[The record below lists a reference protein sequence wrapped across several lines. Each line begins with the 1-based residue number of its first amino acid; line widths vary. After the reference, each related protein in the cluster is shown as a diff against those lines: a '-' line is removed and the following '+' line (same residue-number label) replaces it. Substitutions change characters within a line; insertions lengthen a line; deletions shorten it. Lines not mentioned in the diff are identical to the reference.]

1 MDIEKAIEL
10 VEANLT
16 KGRFEHTLRVK
27 DTAIQLAEQYGAP
40 IDLVTIAALFHDYA
54 KDMDKNELRRLIIS
68 YALPDDLLE
77 YHHELWH
84 GPVAAKIVEDQLQ
97 ITNEDVLNAIY
108 YHTTGRANM
117 SLVET
122 IIFVADYI
130 EPKRS
135 FPGVE
140 DVRKEAKQ
148 DLHNAAR
155 RALKN
160 TIHHLLDKDATIHPN
175 TFSAYNHLTKTIGVK
190 EV

>member
-1 MDIEKAIEL
+1 M
-10 VEANLT
+10 NY
-16 KGRFEHTLRVK
+16 GR
-27 DTAIQLAEQYGAP
+27 
-40 IDLVTIAALFHDYA
+40 
-54 KDMDKNELRRLIIS
+54 
-68 YALPDDLLE
+68 
-77 YHHELWH
+77 

-140 DVRKEAKQ
+140 DVE
-148 DLHNAAR
+148 
-155 RALKN
+155 
-160 TIHHLLDKDATIHPN
+160 
-175 TFSAYNHLTKTIGVK
+175 
-190 EV
+190 